1 MSVTGAD
8 PRRREAGFAIDGV
21 RLPAPSLTPGL
32 YVVATPIGNL
42 KDISLRALATL
53 AAADLVACEDT
64 RVTGFLLSH
73 YGISTALIAYH
84 DHNAP
89 RQRPKILAALAE
101 GKAVA
106 LASDA
111 GTPLVSDP
119 GYRLVTAA
127 IEGGHAVIPIP
138 GASAMLA
145 ALVASGLPSDAF
157 LFAGFLPP
165 KEVAR
170 RKRLQ
175 TLAREPA
182 TLLFYEAPQRLAAA
196 LADMAAVLGT
206 TRPAAVARELTK
218 TFEEVRRGIL
228 GALAERYAGEAQ
240 PKGELVV
247 VVGPPAEAGA
257 TTEDIDGLL
266 RELLASNPVSAAA
279 EKAAALTGV
288 AKRELYRRALQ
299 IRADDGGAD

>member
-1 MSVTGAD
+1 MSGAA
-8 PRRREAGFAIDGV
+8 PGERRREAGFAIDGV
-21 RLPAPSLTPGL
+21 RLAAPSLSPGL

-42 KDISLRALATL
+42 KDITLRALATL

-119 GYRLVTAA
+119 GFRLVAAA
-127 IEGGHAVIPIP
+127 IAEGHAVIPIP

-145 ALVASGLPSDAF
+145 ALVASGLPTDAF

-175 TLAREPA
+175 ALVREPA
-182 TLLFYEAPQRLAAA
+182 TMVFYEAPQRLAAA
-196 LADMAAVLGT
+196 LADMAEVLGPA
-206 TRPAAVARELTK
+206 RPASVARELTK
-218 TFEEVRRGIL
+218 AFEEVRRGSL
-228 GALAERYAGEAQ
+228 GVLAERYAGEAQ
-240 PKGELVV
+240 PKGEIVV
-247 VVGPPAEAGA
+247 VVGPPAETAA
-257 TTEDIDGLL
+257 SPEDIDGLL

-288 AKRELYRRALQ
+288 AKRELYRRALELKA
-299 IRADDGGAD
+299 RDGEAE